1 MLKRLGDPE
10 DGLSYSV
17 RHITVGYASTT
28 TQLPESSLV
37 LAFRNIRVLKT
48 LTWSTWLP
56 ITSTILNCLH
66 EAHPTARLVA
76 VALERND
83 LALDELLLSSPQLHT
98 LNIKLSALY
107 DKNFKKPMGK
117 SEAQHLKSLLMQGS
131 SLKVLKL
138 QFEKIKHGS
147 KAARNRLQC
156 YGPSELDPVSF
167 RFQDEEMMPT
177 LEELTLGGAFNWQH
191 TYGWRR
197 EGNSIAEW
205 RAHQDWS
212 AMKKLDLRLDDSD
225 YMLSGL
231 TGSVPF
237 LQSLKIKIPPARVET
252 LCRFL
257 EHVPNLYH
265 FHVESYMDPD
275 SESFHALCSKLPSQ
289 LVSLHMDLSSR
300 QLCLPRQFLDL
311 LTRFTFLRVLAY
323 NSYIEQ
329 AFGAWP
335 SSPTPLSPSDK
346 FHDLVTGTKVQ
357 THPRPFVKRPH
368 RYGYYACCT
377 SQGHFYG
384 YDIPKPPEWMGYS
397 KDEVDEETKE
407 VFHAFQFCSA
417 LAMAFRA

>member
-10 DGLSYSV
+10 DGLIYSV
-17 RHITVGYASTT
+17 KNITVGYASTT
-28 TQLPESSLV
+28 TQLPESSLI
-37 LAFRNIRVLKT
+37 LAFRNIRALET

-56 ITSTILNCLH
+56 ITSPILNCLH
-66 EAHPTARLVA
+66 EAHPSARLVA
-76 VALERND
+76 IALERND
-83 LALDELLLSSPQLHT
+83 LPLDELLLSSPQLHT
-98 LNIKLSALY
+98 LDIKLSVLY
-107 DKNFKKPMGK
+107 DKNFRKPMGK
-117 SEAQHLKSLLMQGS
+117 SEAQHLKSLLIQGS

-167 RFQDEEMMPT
+167 RFQEEEMMPT
-177 LEELTLGGAFNWQH
+177 LEELTLGGAFNWQ
-191 TYGWRR
+191 YADRWRMER
-197 EGNSIAEW
+197 NAIAEW

-212 AMKKLDLRLDDSD
+212 AMKKLDLRLDHGD

-231 TGSVPF
+231 TGSVPC
-237 LQSLKIKIPPARVET
+237 LQSLKIKIIPARVET

-257 EHVPNLYH
+257 EHVPSLSH

-275 SESFHALCSKLPSQ
+275 SESFYALFPKLPSQ
-289 LVSLHMDLSSR
+289 LVSLYMDLSSQ

-311 LTRFTFLRVLAY
+311 LARFPFLRVLAY

-329 AFGAWP
+329 TFGAWP
-335 SSPTPLSPSDK
+335 YSPTPISPSDK
-346 FHDLVTGTKVQ
+346 FHGLVTRAKVQ
-357 THPRPFVKRPH
+357 TPPRPFARRPH

-384 YDIPKPPEWMGYS
+384 YDIPKPPEWLGYS

-407 VFHAFQFCSA
+407 AFNAFQFCSA
-417 LAMAFRA
+417 LAMAFRT